1 MTQPQFGII
10 GLGVM
15 GQNLARNM
23 ARHGV
28 QVIGYDRSAAARAKI
43 TASAPEINVA
53 DTLGDFM
60 DRLLSPRHILLMVP
74 AGAPVD
80 AAIDESRP
88 WLQAGDLLIDGGN
101 SFFKDTERRYQT
113 LVSAG
118 FGFLGLGVSGGAEG
132 ALWGPSLMAGG
143 DEASYRA
150 IEPILTAIAARA
162 ADGEPCVA
170 YVGRG
175 GAGHYVKMVHN
186 GIEYGDMQLIAEA
199 YDLLHR
205 GAGLGYEA
213 LAEVFAEWNK
223 GELASYLIEITA
235 EILRQVDGET
245 ERPLL
250 ALVLDKASQKGTGQ
264 WTSENGLALGVAL
277 PTLTAAV
284 HGRVLSAQK
293 EERLRAAQLY
303 PPPTT
308 TYTSE
313 PATLINSVRASL
325 YAAKIC
331 AYAQGMAL
339 LRTGSEEYGY
349 DLNLSTVARIWRAG
363 CIIRASLLDDIARVF
378 AAEPALPNLLLDHEI
393 SQMLATRQD
402 AWRQVVATA
411 ATLGIPLPATA
422 VSRSYF
428 DSYRTRQLPANL
440 IQAQRDY
447 FGAHGFERTDKAG
460 QFHHAWQPQANR
472 PD

>member
-205 GAGLGYEA
+205 GAGLGY
-213 LAEVFAEWNK
+213 
-223 GELASYLIEITA
+223 
-235 EILRQVDGET
+235 
-245 ERPLL
+245 
-250 ALVLDKASQKGTGQ
+250 
-264 WTSENGLALGVAL
+264 
-277 PTLTAAV
+277 AAV
-284 HGRVLSAQK
+284 GRDFCGV
-293 EERLRAAQLY
+293 E
-303 PPPTT
+303 
-308 TYTSE
+308 
-313 PATLINSVRASL
+313 
-325 YAAKIC
+325 
-331 AYAQGMAL
+331 
-339 LRTGSEEYGY
+339 
-349 DLNLSTVARIWRAG
+349 
-363 CIIRASLLDDIARVF
+363 
-378 AAEPALPNLLLDHEI
+378 
-393 SQMLATRQD
+393 
-402 AWRQVVATA
+402 
-411 ATLGIPLPATA
+411 
-422 VSRSYF
+422 
-428 DSYRTRQLPANL
+428 
-440 IQAQRDY
+440 
-447 FGAHGFERTDKAG
+447 
-460 QFHHAWQPQANR
+460 
-472 PD
+472 

>member
-1 MTQPQFGII
+1 MTQSQFGII

-23 ARHGV
+23 ARNGV
-28 QVIGYDRSAAARAKI
+28 QVIGYDHSAAARANF
-43 TASAPEINVA
+43 TDSAQIQVA
-53 DTLGDFM
+53 ATLGDFM
-60 DRLLSPRHILLMVP
+60 KGLTSPRHILLMVP

-80 AAIDESRP
+80 AAIAELRP

-113 LVSAG
+113 LTSAG

-162 ADGEPCVA
+162 HDGEACVA
-170 YVGRG
+170 YVGPG

-205 GAGLGYEA
+205 GAGLGYEQ
-213 LAEVFAEWNK
+213 LAEIFAEWNQ
-223 GELASYLIEITA
+223 GELASYLIEITV
-235 EILRQVDGET
+235 EILRQVDGGT
-245 ERPLL
+245 QRPLL
-250 ALVLDKASQKGTGQ
+250 ELILDKASQKGTGQ

-293 EERLRAAQLY
+293 EERQSAAQLY
-303 PPPTT
+303 PPPNA
-308 TYTSE
+308 TYSGAST
-313 PATLINSVRASL
+313 TLINGVRASL
-325 YAAKIC
+325 YASKIC

-339 LRTGSEEYGY
+339 LRTASHEYGY
-349 DLNLSTVARIWRAG
+349 DLNLSTIARIWRAG
-363 CIIRASLLDDIARVF
+363 CIIRAALLDDIVRIF
-378 AAEPALPNLLLDHEI
+378 ATDSALPNLLLDRAI
-393 SQMLATRQD
+393 SQRIVARQE
-402 AWRQVVATA
+402 AWRHVVATSVV
-411 ATLGIPLPATA
+411 LGIPMPATA
-422 VSRSYF
+422 VSLSYF
-428 DSYRTRQLPANL
+428 DSYRTSRLPANL

-460 QFHHAWQPQANR
+460 QFHHDWVQTNS